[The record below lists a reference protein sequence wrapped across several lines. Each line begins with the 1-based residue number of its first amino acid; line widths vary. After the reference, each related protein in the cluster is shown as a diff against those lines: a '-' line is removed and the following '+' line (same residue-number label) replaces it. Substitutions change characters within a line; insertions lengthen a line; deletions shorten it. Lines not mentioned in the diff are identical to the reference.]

1 MFTLGK
7 HHSLPPPAL
16 GISLKAFPLMQPTP
30 DTALPT
36 LLAYLEAEYYTKLES
51 LCERAEY
58 HLADLSK
65 DDEPGGESLYNSLSK
80 KLIGQV
86 GQYVRLRRFGLAP
99 YIQELVRKE
108 DIGHDCRSCSDSCV
122 TRHRAQITGIK
133 EGHNRIKE
141 ALYRLQSIAPPMYSA
156 PQQDNV
162 YRSLRADLMQLD
174 TALTELF
181 YLEESSLIPK
191 VMEAQKAIHA
201 HS

>member
-1 MFTLGK
+1 
-7 HHSLPPPAL
+7 
-16 GISLKAFPLMQPTP
+16 MQPTP
-30 DTALPT
+30 DAALPT
-36 LLAYLEAEYYTKLES
+36 LLAYLEAEYYAKLES
-51 LCERAEY
+51 LCERSEY
-58 HLADLSK
+58 YLADLQKEESAG
-65 DDEPGGESLYNSLSK
+65 EESLYCSLSK

-99 YIQELVRKE
+99 YIQELLKKE
-108 DIGHDCRSCSDSCV
+108 STGHDCRSCTDSC
-122 TRHRAQITGIK
+122 TSRHTAQITGIK

-141 ALYRLQSIAPPMYSA
+141 ALYRLQSIAPPIYSA
-156 PQQDNV
+156 PQQDSV
-162 YRSLRADLMQLD
+162 YRSLRAGLMQLD